1 MDRALATK
9 KETRRLRPRVQV
21 LVNPVDKYTRVRMLT
36 RAHARL
42 IKRLEDHGFRFTS
55 HALQR
60 KSNQM
65 RFTTLLLDCID
76 AVEKVN
82 AWMTRREP
90 RRRSDKED
98 PFWKMARRL
107 HWGWPSAEERRC
119 LLNRY
124 VVAIILHYGEHRW
137 AFHIGIEEPLT
148 ELMRLRRDPRP
159 VPRAGA

>member
-1 MDRALATK
+1 MDRTLATK
-9 KETRRLRPRVQV
+9 KETRRLRPRVKV
-21 LVNPVDKYTRVRMLT
+21 LHSPVDPRTRVRMLT

-65 RFTTLLLDCID
+65 EFTTLLLDCID

-82 AWMTRREP
+82 SWMTRREP

-107 HWGWPSAEERRC
+107 HWGWPSVEERRQ
-119 LLNRY
+119 LLTRY
-124 VVAIILHYGEHRW
+124 VTAIVLHYGEHRW
-137 AFHIGIEEPLT
+137 AFDIGIQEPFT
-148 ELMRLRRDPRP
+148 ELMRMRHAMRP